1 MIFMMKRVIFKKFF
15 RMVFLKSGR
24 EMLLYW

>member
-1 MIFMMKRVIFKKFF
+1 MTFMMKRVIFRKFF
-15 RMVFLKSGR
+15 RMVFLKNGR